1 MCNYAKYS
9 FVALLDQYVSVW
21 LEGLVMKLVMPWSN
35 WFNKQAKKR
44 QKIEPW
50 VLADVTLEEEL
61 HVEIFLRHII
71 ETLDPNDIPDLISA
85 FAKENFRL
93 VKIIN
98 QAGDHIDKIDP
109 KSSSPKSKRNPSPR
123 LPH

>member
-1 MCNYAKYS
+1 
-9 FVALLDQYVSVW
+9 
-21 LEGLVMKLVMPWSN
+21 MKLVMPWSG

-44 QKIEPW
+44 RKVEPW
-50 VLADVTLEEEL
+50 VMADVSMEEEL
-61 HVEIFLRHII
+61 HVEIFLRHVVN
-71 ETLDPNDIPDLISA
+71 TLDPDDIPALISA

-98 QAGDHIDKIDP
+98 QAGDHIDKIYDEVN
-109 KSSSPKSKRNPSPR
+109 SVSPKSKRNLLPK

>member
-1 MCNYAKYS
+1 MILSKGLLAKRAMS
-9 FVALLDQYVSVW
+9 KEIDAQYN
-21 LEGLVMKLVMPWSN
+21 GK
-35 WFNKQAKKR
+35 
-44 QKIEPW
+44 
-50 VLADVTLEEEL
+50 EL

-109 KSSSPKSKRNPSPR
+109 ISSSPKSKRNPSPK

>member
-1 MCNYAKYS
+1 
-9 FVALLDQYVSVW
+9 
-21 LEGLVMKLVMPWSN
+21 MKLVMPWSN

-44 QKIEPW
+44 RKVEPW

-61 HVEIFLRHII
+61 HVEVFLRHII
-71 ETLDPNDIPDLISA
+71 DTLDPNDIPDLISA

-98 QAGDHIDKIDP
+98 QAGDHIDKIDT
-109 KSSSPKSKRNPSPR
+109 KSSSPKSKRNPSPK

>member
-1 MCNYAKYS
+1 
-9 FVALLDQYVSVW
+9 
-21 LEGLVMKLVMPWSN
+21 MKLVMPWSN
-35 WFNKQAKKR
+35 WFNKQAKK
-44 QKIEPW
+44 KGVEPW
-50 VLADVTLEEEL
+50 VLTEVTLEEEL

-71 ETLDPNDIPDLISA
+71 QTVDPNDIPDLISA

-109 KSSSPKSKRNPSPR
+109 KSSSPKSKRNP
-123 LPH
+123 

>member
-1 MCNYAKYS
+1 
-9 FVALLDQYVSVW
+9 
-21 LEGLVMKLVMPWSN
+21 MKLVMPWSN

-44 QKIEPW
+44 RKVEPW

-71 ETLDPNDIPDLISA
+71 ETLAPNDIPDLISA

-109 KSSSPKSKRNPSPR
+109 KSFSPKISAILRPNSPTSFTFW
-123 LPH
+123 HTKATFCFYN

>member
-1 MCNYAKYS
+1 
-9 FVALLDQYVSVW
+9 
-21 LEGLVMKLVMPWSN
+21 MKLVMPWSN

-44 QKIEPW
+44 LKVEQW
-50 VLADVTLEEEL
+50 VLADVSMEEEL
-61 HVEIFLRHII
+61 QVEIFLRHVID
-71 ETLDPNDIPDLISA
+71 TLDPDDIPDLISA

-109 KSSSPKSKRNPSPR
+109 RSSSPKSKRNPSPR

>member
-1 MCNYAKYS
+1 
-9 FVALLDQYVSVW
+9 
-21 LEGLVMKLVMPWSN
+21 MKLVMPWSN

-44 QKIEPW
+44 RKVEPW

-61 HVEIFLRHII
+61 HVEIFLRHVI
-71 ETLDPNDIPDLISA
+71 ETLDPNDIPDL
-85 FAKENFRL
+85 L

-98 QAGDHIDKIDP
+98 QAGDYIDRLDP
-109 KSSSPKSKRNPSPR
+109 KSSSPKSKRNPSPK

>member
-1 MCNYAKYS
+1 MN
-9 FVALLDQYVSVW
+9 FVVSCFLSKRTLQIVHIKWELLSTDIGINQ
-21 LEGLVMKLVMPWSN
+21 
-35 WFNKQAKKR
+35 
-44 QKIEPW
+44 
-50 VLADVTLEEEL
+50 EL
-61 HVEIFLRHII
+61 HVEIFLRHVI

>member
-1 MCNYAKYS
+1 
-9 FVALLDQYVSVW
+9 
-21 LEGLVMKLVMPWSN
+21 MPWSN

-44 QKIEPW
+44 RKVEPW

-61 HVEIFLRHII
+61 QVEIFLRHII
-71 ETLDPNDIPDLISA
+71 ETLDPHDIPDLISA

-98 QAGDHIDKIDP
+98 QAGDHIDKLDS
-109 KSSSPKSKRNPSPR
+109 KSSSPKNKRNP
-123 LPH
+123 LPKHLH